1 MKSGLDTMPLFLLDD
16 LLRIKTDR
24 QNNRKSSS
32 VHSATVG
39 AHGAYEVAEKL
50 VQFFEG
56 YKTLEHIDSSKK
68 RVIIDC
74 LWVSQVLKL
83 QLKDFGIP
91 LRS

>member
-1 MKSGLDTMPLFLLDD
+1 M
-16 LLRIKTDR
+16 
-24 QNNRKSSS
+24 
-32 VHSATVG
+32 HSATVG

-50 VQFFEG
+50 VFEG

-91 LRS
+91 LRT

>member
-1 MKSGLDTMPLFLLDD
+1 M
-16 LLRIKTDR
+16 
-24 QNNRKSSS
+24 
-32 VHSATVG
+32 HSATVG
-39 AHGAYEVAEKL
+39 AHGAYEVADKL
-50 VQFFEG
+50 VQFFAG
-56 YKTLEHIDSSKK
+56 YKTLEHIDSTKK